1 MSDEQTLDELRAL
14 DAVAAEQGAVLAFRV
29 CEDSDELEPVL
40 IQIHAANPGAPQE
53 AALVAIEDRAG
64 MSLGRYVIPR
74 ERLNR
79 ALAQADD
86 VDAAGEAPAVVPSE
100 WERPA

>member
-1 MSDEQTLDELRAL
+1 MNDEGTLDELRSL

-40 IQIHAANPGAPQE
+40 IQVHAANPGAPHE
-53 AALVAIEDRAG
+53 AALIAIEDRSG

-74 ERLNR
+74 ERLDR

-86 VDAAGEAPAVVPSE
+86 VDTASEEPAVVPSE